1 MRFVVTGEW
10 RQNHLLRLILAAF
23 LVYVVLLWVTNAAL
37 FFSQMSF
44 SYDSVVAHFL
54 GSEAEFSQPR
64 SFKVLLEIS
73 HFHLFAMGILLLTM
87 THLVLFVPL
96 SGGVKAFLIV
106 ASFGSALLDEA
117 SGWLIRYVH
126 PGFAWAKLA
135 GFAGLQL
142 SLLAMIVLVAGAV
155 WFAPPNAYAK
165 RKRRK
170 RHSRHDGH
178 AQPPADGGP

>member
-23 LVYVVLLWVTNAAL
+23 LVYVALLWVTNAAL
-37 FFSQMSF
+37 FLSQMSF
-44 SYDSVVAHFL
+44 SYASVVEHYL
-54 GSEAEFSQPR
+54 GSEAAFAQPR

-96 SGGVKAFLIV
+96 SGRVKALLIV

-135 GFAGLQL
+135 GFAGLQIT
-142 SLLAMIVLVAGAV
+142 LLVMLVVVAGAV
-155 WFAPPNAYAK
+155 WWTPPNAYGK

-170 RHSRHDGH
+170 RSRHEQHAEPPVDG
-178 AQPPADGGP
+178 

>member
-10 RQNHLLRLILAAF
+10 RQNRLLRLILAAF
-23 LVYVVLLWVTNAAL
+23 LVYVALLWITNAAL

-44 SYDSVVAHFL
+44 SYDAVVAHFL
-54 GSEAEFSQPR
+54 GSEAQFSQPR

-96 SGGVKAFLIV
+96 PGGVKALLIV
-106 ASFGSALLDEA
+106 ASFGSALVDEA

-155 WFAPPNAYAK
+155 WWTPPNAYS
-165 RKRRK
+165 KRRK
-170 RHSRHDGH
+170 RKRSRHDGH
-178 AQPPADGGP
+178 AEPPAGGQP